1 MILQAWMSKLH
12 IGSLSLLMIALLTQT
27 PSAHAQGSAFDV
39 PSNQSFGGRNGQIQG
54 TVYLSRGAQPASQV
68 LVSIRSLSSGMSQTV
83 LTDFAGHFELRE
95 VPQGAYEVTAGERG
109 YGFASSIAEVN
120 IFPAEVTLYLNGSGT
135 PLRGGNPYTVSAREL
150 KIPAKAQDE
159 YNRGLALMA
168 KSDFADSLAHFNKAA
183 AAYPDYYEAVYQIG
197 VAELR
202 LNHHDRAM
210 EAFQKAIDLS
220 GGRYARPQFAYGL
233 LLCNQGKPEEAERLI
248 RRGLETDANSAEGH
262 LFLGIALL
270 AQNRQDEVE
279 KSLREALL
287 RRPQYADVYLVFADL
302 HARRRDYSSQVQD
315 LDIYLKL
322 APSTPGI
329 DQVRRVREAAQ
340 RRIAESSAQN

>member
-12 IGSLSLLMIALLTQT
+12 IGSFSLLMIALLTQT
-27 PSAHAQGSAFDV
+27 PARAQGSAFDI
-39 PSNQSFGGRNGQIQG
+39 PSNQSFGGRNGQILG
-54 TVYLSRGAQPASQV
+54 TVYLSRGARPASQV

-95 VPQGAYEVTAGERG
+95 VPHGAYEVTAGEQG

-120 IFPAEVTLYLNGSGT
+120 IFPTDVTLYLNGPGT
-135 PLRGGNPYTVSAREL
+135 PPRGGNPYTVSAREL

-168 KSDFADSLAHFNKAA
+168 KNDFADSLAHFNKAA

-270 AQNRQDEVE
+270 AQNRQDEAE

-287 RRPQYADVYLVFADL
+287 RRPQYADVYLVLADL

-329 DQVRRVREAAQ
+329 DQVRQVREA
-340 RRIAESSAQN
+340 